1 MTFFVIAHIAAHLTQ
16 VQFRFQF
23 QQGIGQM
30 CHLHLRSLQQ
40 IHHQAQGRSLSNSW
54 KRRQRFNSLFH
65 NARCKLHKSRNYI
78 KIILPL
84 HCMFIEVLQAK
95 IHNVRLTQTEL
106 NYTGSITIDENLID
120 AAGMIANQKVL
131 IVNNNNGERFETY
144 IIKGERG
151 TGIIG
156 LNGAA
161 ARKGQVGDELII
173 MTFVQMTPEEAKIHQ
188 PNNLFPDRNN
198 QVI

>member
-1 MTFFVIAHIAAHLTQ
+1 MNDQISTQ
-16 VQFRFQF
+16 LKW
-23 QQGIGQM
+23 I
-30 CHLHLRSLQQ
+30 
-40 IHHQAQGRSLSNSW
+40 
-54 KRRQRFNSLFH
+54 
-65 NARCKLHKSRNYI
+65 
-78 KIILPL
+78 
-84 HCMFIEVLQAK
+84 
-95 IHNVRLTQTEL
+95 
-106 NYTGSITIDENLID
+106 LID
-120 AAGMIANQKVL
+120 WRGKS

-173 MTFVQMTPEEAKIHQ
+173 MTFVQMTPEEAKLHQ
-188 PNNLFPDRNN
+188 PTNLFPDRNN